1 MMHIHKSQ
9 QFCCESQGLGPL
21 VPGFDPEPV
30 AECWRGWGYEFI
42 AMVALDGLSKCP
54 ADILTI

>member
-1 MMHIHKSQ
+1 MMKIHKSQ

-30 AECWRGWGYEFI
+30 ENVGGDFI
-42 AMVALDGLSKCP
+42 
-54 ADILTI
+54 